1 MTQRLTDDEIAKLW
15 QRVATL
21 RQLGCPRTT
30 MRIALEQVEG
40 LLDEIEERRRI
51 DAASFLGCRNVDDWA
66 NDERRLAD
74 AEQAF
79 REECEA
85 EEQKRKDFIAKRN
98 DPELDAVEERAS
110 KFWNLDLRGRMKRVD
125 GYLPSVPAGKDGG
138 A

>member
-51 DAASFLGCRNVDDWA
+51 DA
-66 NDERRLAD
+66 RRLAD